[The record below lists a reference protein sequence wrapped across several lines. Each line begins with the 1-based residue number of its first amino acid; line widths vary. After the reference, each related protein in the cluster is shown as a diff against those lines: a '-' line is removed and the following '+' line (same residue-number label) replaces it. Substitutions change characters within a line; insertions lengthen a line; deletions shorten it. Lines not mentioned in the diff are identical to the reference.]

1 MGRVFKDME
10 KSTISSKASYFMHT
24 SPVQVTGRGW
34 SVAPE
39 EGRKNGGKPVH
50 GVESG
55 HARWLRERHRE
66 LRPRN
71 TASSW

>member
-39 EGRKNGGKPVH
+39 E
-50 GVESG
+50 
-55 HARWLRERHRE
+55 
-66 LRPRN
+66 
-71 TASSW
+71 